1 MKNRIVVFA
10 SGGGSNFKSIYN
22 NILNGKIENSI
33 IPILVSNN
41 PLSGAVLFAKD
52 RGIETF
58 ILNTKRYPN
67 KNDYNNILIQKL
79 DKVKPALIVL
89 AGYMKLIPSIITS
102 IYDKRIINIHPAK
115 LPDFGG
121 KGFYGMKVHEAV
133 IKSGIKE
140 TAVTIHYVNEEYDQG
155 MIIHEERV
163 VVDKND
169 SVESLAKKVLSVE
182 HSVYSKII
190 NKILNN

>member
-33 IPILVSNN
+33 ISILVSNN

-169 SVESLAKKVLSVE
+169 SIESLAKKVLSVE

>member
-169 SVESLAKKVLSVE
+169 SIESLAKKVLSVE

>member
-33 IPILVSNN
+33 ISILVSNN

-169 SVESLAKKVLSVE
+169 SIESLAKKVLSVD

>member
-22 NILNGKIENSI
+22 NILNGKIKNSI
-33 IPILVSNN
+33 IPILISNN

-52 RGIETF
+52 KGIETF

-67 KNDYNNILIQKL
+67 KNDYNDTLIQKL
-79 DKVKPALIVL
+79 DKVKPSLIVL

-102 IYDKRIINIHPAK
+102 IYEKRIINIHPAK

-121 KGFYGMKVHEAV
+121 KGFYGIKVHEAV
-133 IKSGIKE
+133 IKSGVNE
-140 TAVTIHYVNEEYDQG
+140 TAVTIHYVNEEYDKG

-163 VVDKND
+163 VVDRND
-169 SVESLAKKVLSVE
+169 SIESLAKKVLSIE
-182 HSVYSKII
+182 HLVYPKII

>member
-102 IYDKRIINIHPAK
+102 IYDKRIVNIHPAK